1 MPKTQ
6 SHRIVPPGVPT
17 DLASRIAGIDHA
29 SSQRTGPF
37 APPLLRLIRSGLGAA
52 DCTLTQ

>member
-37 APPLLRLIRSGLGAA
+37 APLLLRLIRSGLRAA

>member
-37 APPLLRLIRSGLGAA
+37 APPLLRLIRSGLRAA